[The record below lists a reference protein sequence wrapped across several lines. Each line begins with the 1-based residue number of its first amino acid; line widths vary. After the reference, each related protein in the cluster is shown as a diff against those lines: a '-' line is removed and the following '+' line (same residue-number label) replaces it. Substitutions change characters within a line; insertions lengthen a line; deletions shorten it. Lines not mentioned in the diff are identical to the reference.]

1 PVTPLSF
8 SDRPTKPAR
17 QLQQHSPLL
26 LRGLRCAV
34 PPPPLGNE
42 VGHPPPPPLLA
53 ALEHAGDPLR
63 QNPHENVIAMVTEG
77 ACHLLIRCPRRQL
90 AGRHA
95 LQHLVHRVAEV
106 SS

>member
-1 PVTPLSF
+1 SF

-17 QLQQHSPLL
+17 QLQLQIPLL
-26 LRGLRCAV
+26 LRGFCSAF
-34 PPPPLGNE
+34 PPPTLGH
-42 VGHPPPPPLLA
+42 VVVYPPPPPLLA
-53 ALEHAGDPLR
+53 ALVHAGDPLR
-63 QNPHENVIAMVTEG
+63 QNAHANVIAWLT
-77 ACHLLIRCPRRQL
+77 ARALHLLIRSPRRQL